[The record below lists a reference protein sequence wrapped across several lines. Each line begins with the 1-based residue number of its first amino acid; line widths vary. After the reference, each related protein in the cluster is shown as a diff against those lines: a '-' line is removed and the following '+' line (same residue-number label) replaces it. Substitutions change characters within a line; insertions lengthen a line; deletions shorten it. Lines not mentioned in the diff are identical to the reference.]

1 MLSTAR
7 LGLQLSFSR
16 IRNGKSGP
24 TMDIFSIIAFVFSS
38 FLALTVAGGTWMFVE
53 RNAHPTAR
61 IIETLNMEEL
71 GFEQGTLIHVVLAIV
86 ACALLVIPVL
96 NLGAGASRLGAQSRA
111 TRLAS
116 LRLIGMSGSQVLKMS
131 MLETLIQAVIGTLLG
146 TLLWL
151 ASLPLWQGISF
162 QGQTI
167 APQEMLLPF
176 WLWGAVLLVIV
187 FLAVISTIIGLRRVQ
202 ISPLGVA
209 RRENPKKL
217 KLWRLVFL
225 VVAIIAFMVINSS
238 FNVLDAVVGTYI
250 VIGGTIVLVIFGI
263 NVVGPLILQ
272 TVARLTVRSG
282 RVAQLVASR
291 RIIADPKGA
300 WRNVSGIALLG
311 LIATFGAMI
320 PADDPNRAAYDQA
333 MLSDLR
339 TGVYITFAVGL
350 VVAAVSTLIS
360 QASIVLER
368 TGESKALSELGFP
381 NKVFAQ
387 IRVNHVLWPLIL
399 TLAFSI
405 AAGLF
410 ITVPFSSEFRFT
422 ATGIGTLAVLVAS
435 GILLSLL
442 VALAC
447 TPLQKVA
454 LSGAGRR
461 ND

>member
-1 MLSTAR
+1 
-7 LGLQLSFSR
+7 
-16 IRNGKSGP
+16 
-24 TMDIFSIIAFVFSS
+24 
-38 FLALTVAGGTWMFVE
+38 
-53 RNAHPTAR
+53 
-61 IIETLNMEEL
+61 MEEL

-151 ASLPLWQGISF
+151 GSLPLWQGISF

-225 VVAIIAFMVINSS
+225 VVAIIA
-238 FNVLDAVVGTYI
+238 
-250 VIGGTIVLVIFGI
+250 
-263 NVVGPLILQ
+263 
-272 TVARLTVRSG
+272 
-282 RVAQLVASR
+282 
-291 RIIADPKGA
+291 DPKGA

-339 TGVYITFAVGL
+339 TG
-350 VVAAVSTLIS
+350 
-360 QASIVLER
+360 
-368 TGESKALSELGFP
+368 ESKALSELGFP

-387 IRVNHVLWPLIL
+387 IRVNHVLWPLL
-399 TLAFSI
+399 VTLMISI

-410 ITVPFSSEFRFT
+410 ITVPFSSDFRFT